1 MFKSVLPFN
10 CPPKEVE
17 QQDMLLYRLMTPD
30 DLVES
35 FKNHIELDEE
45 NLAYKTQCKPYALS
59 FFDNIEKVKDL
70 LCKENNKGKVI
81 ARVKIKKEYGV
92 LSKKPSRNGHFSL
105 WLFEGFDPGNVTY
118 ELIKE

>member
-17 QQDMLLYRLMTPD
+17 QQDMMLYRLMTPD

-35 FKNHIELDEE
+35 FTNHVDLFVDNIL
-45 NLAYKTQCKPYALS
+45 YKTTCNAYAIS
-59 FFDNIEKVKDL
+59 FFDNIEKVREL
-70 LCKENNKGKVI
+70 LGKEINEGKII
-81 ARVKIKKEYGV
+81 AKVNIKKEYGV
-92 LSKKPSRNGHFSL
+92 LSKKPSKNGHFSL